1 MKTATTGK
9 DATTVQDVVH
19 LIETAFLACGV
30 VVTANPSPK
39 QREAAYRMREELE
52 ELLDREQKG
61 KRNGN

>member
-9 DATTVQDVVH
+9 AAISVQDVVQ

-39 QREAAYRMREELE
+39 QREAAYRMRDGLE

-61 KRNGN
+61 KR

>member
-9 DATTVQDVVH
+9 DAISVQEV
-19 LIETAFLACGV
+19 LRMIETAFLACGV

-61 KRNGN
+61 KRDGN